1 MSKVRIYLPLIS
13 EEDAVGQVDQTVVVS
28 INGENTLIRR
38 GESVEVSPEVYQVL
52 LRSGRF
58 EHL

>member
-1 MSKVRIYLPLIS
+1 MSRVRIYLPLIS
-13 EEDAVGQVDQTVVVS
+13 EEDAVGRVDQTVAVS

>member
-1 MSKVRIYLPLIS
+1 MSKVRIYLPLIA
-13 EEDAVGQVDQTVVVS
+13 EEDAVGKVDQTVAVS
-28 INGENTLIRR
+28 INGENTLIKR

>member
-13 EEDAVGQVDQTVVVS
+13 EEDAVGQVDQTVAVS